1 MRPDEVAVF
10 VIDIDFFFA
19 CPDFKFL
26 SQIFPWHAIMDLV
39 EGEGESCAT
48 LTVFRSRYSKQL
60 GGRGKRVSFSSV
72 YKEVVPGISEPFKG
86 LSVLSIHLFH
96 QDAV

>member
-1 MRPDEVAVF
+1 MRPDKVAVF

-39 EGEGESCAT
+39 EGEGEILCYFYS
-48 LTVFRSRYSKQL
+48 LSFKVFEAA
-60 GGRGKRVSFSSV
+60 GRKRQKGLLFFC